1 MRSLP
6 HTKRNVYLVLDPDTF
21 VSGFFLNFRR
31 VGMSLSNNNNVLH
44 NRMIEQRE
52 IATLGAGCFWCV
64 EAVFQKIRG
73 VELAQS
79 GYSGGHIK
87 NPGYREVC
95 TGRTGH
101 AEVVQ
106 VTFDPKVVSYA
117 ELLRVFF
124 TVHDPTT
131 LNRQGGDVG
140 TQYRSAIFYH
150 SEAQREVAEK
160 AKIAASESGD
170 WSNPIVTEITPFEVF
185 YPAEDYHNNYFNLN
199 GDQPYC
205 AAVVRPKVEKFT
217 QRFNELLK

>member
-1 MRSLP
+1 
-6 HTKRNVYLVLDPDTF
+6 
-21 VSGFFLNFRR
+21 
-31 VGMSLSNNNNVLH
+31 MSNQNEV
-44 NRMIEQRE
+44 
-52 IATLGAGCFWCV
+52 ATLGAGCFWCV
-64 EAVFQKIRG
+64 EAVFQKIKG
-73 VELAQS
+73 VERVQS

-106 VTFDPKVVSYA
+106 IEFDPNIVSFA
-117 ELLRVFF
+117 ELLMVFF

-150 SEAQREVAEK
+150 SESQRATAEK

-170 WSNPIVTEITPFEVF
+170 WKDPIVTEITAFETF
-185 YPAEDYHNNYFNLN
+185 YSAEDYHNNYFNLN
-199 GDQPYC
+199 SEQPYC

-217 QRFNELLK
+217 KRFNDLLKS

>member
-1 MRSLP
+1 
-6 HTKRNVYLVLDPDTF
+6 
-21 VSGFFLNFRR
+21 
-31 VGMSLSNNNNVLH
+31 MSNQNEV
-44 NRMIEQRE
+44 
-52 IATLGAGCFWCV
+52 ATLGAGCFWCV
-64 EAVFQKIRG
+64 EAVFQKIKG
-73 VELAQS
+73 VERVQS
-79 GYSGGHIK
+79 GYSGGQIK
-87 NPGYREVC
+87 NPSYREVC

-106 VTFDPKVVSYA
+106 IEFAPEVVTFA
-117 ELLRVFF
+117 ELLQVFF

-150 SEAQREVAEK
+150 TEAQRSIAEK

-170 WSNPIVTEITPFEVF
+170 WKDAIVTEIVAFDVF

-205 AAVVRPKVEKFT
+205 AAVVRPKVEKFIK
-217 QRFNELLK
+217 RFNAMLK